1 MKIANSIKNH
11 KKNYIFYYWIYLS
24 IFILLNIVIKIFN
37 LLSIDDPTTIY
48 SVMLWIPLVIIC
60 PYEGVK
66 LTTFYDCNLNDEYV
80 MYFKKNCS
88 LMLYPIEKIL
98 NSELKKI
105 VAEIRELFKLGAVV
119 ILAILVL
126 EIMWAI

>member
-1 MKIANSIKNH
+1 MNSIKNH
-11 KKNYIFYYWIYLS
+11 KKNYLFYYWIYLS
-24 IFILLNIVIKIFN
+24 VFILINITIKIFN
-37 LLSIDDPTTIY
+37 LFYIDDPTTIY

-60 PYEGVK
+60 PYEGAK
-66 LTTFYDCNLNDEYV
+66 LTTFYNCNANDEYV

-88 LMLYPIEKIL
+88 LMFYPVERIS

-105 VAEIRELFKLGAVV
+105 VAEIRELFKLGAVTLV
-119 ILAILVL
+119 TILIL